1 MKTVLV
7 TGQAGFIGSH
17 LTEKL
22 LKKGYRVVGVD
33 NFNDYYSPKQKQANI
48 KLLGKDKNFK
58 EYRLDI
64 LETEKLKKVFEENKI
79 ELIAHLAARAGV
91 RPSILNPELYKKVNI
106 QGTKNLLEMAKEFKI
121 KRFILAS
128 SSSVYGDQKKVPFSE
143 SDRLGKPLSPYAASK
158 QEAEKLC
165 REYAGKYRMQMTI
178 LRFFTVYGP
187 RGRPDMA
194 PYLFT
199 EKILKGKPIIRFGDG
214 SSSRDYTYVGDIVEG
229 IIKAVERPFEF
240 EIINLGNNQPVK
252 LNEFIA
258 LIEKLIGKKAR
269 IKKQPRHPAD
279 VKRTYADINKA
290 KKLLGWQPKT
300 DLETG
305 MRKFIEW
312 YKNQRRT

>member
-22 LKKGYRVVGVD
+22 LKKGYQVVGVD

-48 KLLGKDKNFK
+48 QPLKKDKNFK

-64 LETEKLKKVFEENKI
+64 LETEKLKKVFKENKI
-79 ELIAHLAARAGV
+79 GLIVHLAARAGV

-121 KRFILAS
+121 KRFVFGS
-128 SSSVYGDQKKVPFSE
+128 SSSVYGEQKKIPFSE

-165 REYAGKYRMQMTI
+165 QEYAGKYRMQMTI

-214 SSSRDYTYVGDIVEG
+214 SSSRDYTYVADIVEG
-229 IIKAVERPFEF
+229 IIKAVERPFKF

-252 LNEFIA
+252 LNDFIA
-258 LIEKLIGKKAR
+258 LIEKLIGKKAK

-279 VKRTYADINKA
+279 VERTYADINKA
-290 KKLLGWQPKT
+290 KKLLNWQPKT

-312 YKNQRRT
+312 YKTLR